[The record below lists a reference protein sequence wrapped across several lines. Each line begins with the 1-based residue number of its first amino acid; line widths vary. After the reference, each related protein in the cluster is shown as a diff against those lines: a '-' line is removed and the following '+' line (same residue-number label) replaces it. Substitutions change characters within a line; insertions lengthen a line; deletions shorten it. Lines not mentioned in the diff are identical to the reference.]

1 MKRRYFDPEEE
12 SPVICGSCG
21 SQNDVGRKFCVECGA
36 PLAFACA
43 NCGTPNPAGGKF
55 CGECGI
61 PLGASG
67 TEPTAAATSASGA
80 DTAKAAQVAER
91 RLVSVL
97 FADLVGFTTISE
109 SRDAEDVREL
119 LEGYFA
125 VCRETI
131 GRYGGT
137 IEKFIG
143 DAVMAVWGTPIAQ
156 EDDPERAVRTAL
168 DLVDAV
174 RRMGEAAGMPDMA
187 LRAGVLTGEAAV
199 TLGASDMGMVA
210 GDLVNTASRLQS
222 AAQPGTVLVGD
233 STRRASADAIAYEAV
248 ADQVLKGK
256 ELPVAAWRALRVV
269 AKRGGAGRSD
279 QLEAPFVGRSAE
291 LQLIKDFYHGTARE
305 RGVRL
310 VSVIGQGGIGKSRL
324 AWEFMK
330 YMDGVT
336 ELAYWHLGRS
346 PSYGDGITFW
356 ALGEMVRMR
365 LGIGEGADEDAT
377 REALTAS
384 LAEFVPD
391 EDERR
396 TLEGPLLQ
404 LVGFDDGSG
413 AERGELFPAWRL
425 YFERISEQAPVVLVF
440 EDLQWADEGLI
451 DFIEDLLAWSRG
463 KPIYV
468 ITLARPELLDRRPT
482 WGAGQR
488 GFTSLGLEPLTD
500 AEMLE
505 LLGGL
510 VPGLPEPAARTI
522 VDRAEGIPLYAVE
535 TVRMLLN
542 DGRLQLTD
550 GRYQPVGDLSTLA
563 VPETLH
569 ALIAA
574 RLDGLEPAGRG
585 LLQDASVIGLSFSS
599 DALAAVSGLPA
610 DDVERR
616 LRHLVRREL
625 IALDDDPRSPE
636 RGQYRFLQGLIK
648 EVAYGTLAKRDR
660 RARHLA
666 AARHFEMFDDDEMAG
681 VLAQHYVEAYRAQ
694 PVGEE
699 GAAVAAQAR
708 VALRGAAARARAL
721 ASPAHAL
728 TYVELALE
736 VTTDPADELV
746 LRREAGG
753 FAADAG
759 KVEASFPHL
768 ERAIDLATQLGD
780 NVARRQAVGHLG
792 NILIE
797 GHQERALELLTDAMA
812 EPGLTSDDD
821 GYVEIAESL
830 AKLTMRRSRFDVA
843 VAIAEQALPAAE
855 ARGLIRLTVEL
866 LITRAVAISNI
877 GRSIESVSVLTGII
891 ALAERLNL
899 HDAQL
904 RAMINLGYV
913 LDPDDPALAYR
924 ISRDGVEKAR
934 HWGQRMGLR
943 YLLGNASDTAISVGD
958 WDWALGQARDPIWD
972 DSEPAERI
980 WLGSIEAEI
989 LAARGEPVAE
999 LTAELERIA
1008 AGFDD
1013 AQYRGQAESVVWTA
1027 LMASGGYREV
1037 VDRGRASLAWAGQAA
1052 IDSAPPIVSR
1062 AALRLRDADAIREV
1076 QAAFAGARKGRVTS
1090 ARSAA
1095 IDGALAAL
1103 EGRRADARAHYL
1115 ESLRLLREMNLP
1127 WLVAIT
1133 GLDAIVADALEP
1145 SERHRVAEEARTI
1158 FERLGAQPYLAQLVA
1173 ALAGAPADAP
1183 PPGRSV
1189 PATDEVRSA

>member
-1 MKRRYFDPEEE
+1 MATT
-12 SPVICGSCG
+12 
-21 SQNDVGRKFCVECGA
+21 A
-36 PLAFACA
+36 PA
-43 NCGTPNPAGGKF
+43 N
-55 CGECGI
+55 
-61 PLGASG
+61 
-67 TEPTAAATSASGA
+67 AAP
-80 DTAKAAQVAER
+80 VAER

-119 LEGYFA
+119 LERYFA
-125 VCRETI
+125 LSRETI

-143 DAVMAVWGTPIAQ
+143 DAVMAVWGTPIAK
-156 EDDPERAVRTAL
+156 EDDAERAVRAAL

-174 RRMGEAAGMPDMA
+174 RRLGEAAGVPDLA

-222 AAQPGTVLVGD
+222 AAMPGTVLVGD
-233 STRRASADAIAYEAV
+233 STRRASGDAIAYEAV

-269 AKRGGAGRSD
+269 AKVGGAGRSE

-310 VSVIGQGGIGKSRL
+310 VSVIGQGGIGKTRL
-324 AWEFMK
+324 AWEFLK
-330 YMDGVT
+330 YIDGVT
-336 ELAYWHLGRS
+336 EIVYWHQGRS

-365 LGIGEGADEDAT
+365 LGIGEGADEEST
-377 REALTAS
+377 REALTIS

-391 EDERR
+391 EEERR
-396 TLEGPLLQ
+396 TLVGPMLQ
-404 LVGFDDGSG
+404 LLGFDDGSG

-425 YFERISEQAPVVLVF
+425 YFERIAEQAPVVLVF

-468 ITLARPELLDRRPT
+468 ITLARPELLERRPT

-500 AEMLE
+500 PEMLE

-510 VPGLPEPAARTI
+510 VPGLPASAARTI
-522 VDRAEGIPLYAVE
+522 VGRAEGVPLYAVE

-542 DGRLQLTD
+542 DGRLQQTD
-550 GRYQPVGDLSTLA
+550 GSYQPVSDLSSLA

-574 RLDGLEPAGRG
+574 RLDGLEPAERS
-585 LLQDASVIGLSFSS
+585 LLQDASVIGLSFAA
-599 DALAAVSGLPA
+599 DTLAAVSGVGSDEL
-610 DDVERR
+610 EKQ
-616 LRHLVRREL
+616 LRHLARREL

-666 AARHFEMFDDDEMAG
+666 AARHFERLGDDELAG
-681 VLAQHYVEAYRAQ
+681 VLAQHYIEAYRAQ
-694 PVGEE
+694 PGGDE

-708 VALRGAAARARAL
+708 VALRGAAARASAL

-728 TYVELALE
+728 RYVELALE
-736 VTTDPADELV
+736 VTTDPADELG

-753 FAADAG
+753 FATESG
-759 KVEASFPHL
+759 RVEASIPHL
-768 ERAIDLATQLGD
+768 ERAIVLATQLGD
-780 NVARRQAVGHLG
+780 AAARRKAVAHLG

-797 GHQERALELLTDAMA
+797 GHQDRSQQLLTEAMA
-812 EPGLTSDDD
+812 EPGITSDDD

-830 AKLTMRRSRFDVA
+830 AKLNMRRSRFEEA
-843 VAIAEQALPAAE
+843 VAIADQALPAAE
-855 ARGLIRLTVEL
+855 ARGLTIIAVEL
-866 LITRAVAISNI
+866 LTTRAVSLSNLN
-877 GRSIESVSVLTGII
+877 RPIESVSVLTGVI
-891 ALAERLNL
+891 ALAERHNL
-899 HDAQL
+899 HDPQL
-904 RAMINLGYV
+904 RAMINLGYA
-913 LDPDDPALAYR
+913 LDPDDPEAAYR
-924 ISRDGVEKAR
+924 VSRDGAAR
-934 HWGQRMGLR
+934 ARQWGQRLGLR
-943 YLLGNASDTAISVGD
+943 YLFGNAAATAVLVGD
-958 WDWALGQARDPIWD
+958 WDWALEEARDPIWD
-972 DSEPAERI
+972 EAEPAERL
-980 WLGSIEAEI
+980 WLGAFGVEI
-989 LAARGEPVAE
+989 LAARGEPVTE
-999 LTAELERIA
+999 LTAELGRIA

-1013 AQYRGQAESVVWTA
+1013 PQYRGISEYAAWTA
-1027 LMASGGYREV
+1027 MMASGDYRDIL
-1037 VDRGRASLAWAGQAA
+1037 DRGRSSLMWAGQAA
-1052 IDSAPPIVSR
+1052 IDGAPPIVSR
-1062 AALRLRDADAIREV
+1062 AALRLRDADAIREM
-1076 QAAFAGARKGRVTS
+1076 QAAFAGARNGRVTS
-1090 ARSAA
+1090 AHGAA
-1095 IDGALAAL
+1095 IEGALAAL

-1115 ESLRLLREMNLP
+1115 ESLRLFREMNLP
-1127 WLVAIT
+1127 WLVAST

-1145 SERHRVAEEARTI
+1145 AECQRVADETRAI
-1158 FERLGAQPYLAQLVA
+1158 FERLGAHPYLAQLDA
-1173 ALAGAPADAP
+1173 ALSGASATEIRASA
-1183 PPGRSV
+1183 RSV
-1189 PATDEVRSA
+1189 PAAEEVRSA

>member
-1 MKRRYFDPEEE
+1 M
-12 SPVICGSCG
+12 ICGSCG
-21 SQNDVGRKFCVECGA
+21 SQNDAGRKFCVECGTS
-36 PLAFACA
+36 LAIPCPA
-43 NCGTPNPAGGKF
+43 CGTPNPPSGKF
-55 CGECGI
+55 CGECGVA
-61 PLGASG
+61 L
-67 TEPTAAATSASGA
+67 SASGSESTT
-80 DTAKAAQVAER
+80 TATATATGGPATTPQVAER

-109 SRDAEDVREL
+109 TRDAEDVREL
-119 LEGYFA
+119 LERYFA
-125 VCRETI
+125 LCRETI

-156 EDDPERAVRTAL
+156 EDDAERAVRTAL

-174 RRMGEAAGMPDMA
+174 RRMGEAAGVPDLA

-222 AAQPGTVLVGD
+222 AAPPGTVLVGD
-233 STRRASADAIAYEAV
+233 STRRASGDAIAYEAV

-256 ELPVAAWRALRVV
+256 ELPVGAWRALRVV
-269 AKRGGAGRSD
+269 ARRGG
-279 QLEAPFVGRSAE
+279 VGRSAE

-310 VSVIGQGGIGKSRL
+310 VSVIGQGGIGKTRL
-324 AWEFMK
+324 AWEFLK
-330 YMDGVT
+330 YLDGVT
-336 ELAYWHLGRS
+336 ELAYWHQGRS
-346 PSYGDGITFW
+346 PSYGDGIAFW

-365 LGIGEGADEDAT
+365 LGIDEGADERAT

-391 EDERR
+391 EGERR

-404 LVGFDDGSG
+404 LLGFDDGAG
-413 AERGELFPAWRL
+413 AERGELFPAWRQ
-425 YFERISEQAPVVLVF
+425 YFERIAEQAPVVLVF

-488 GFTSLGLEPLTD
+488 GFTSIGLEPLTD
-500 AEMLE
+500 PEMLE

-550 GRYQPVGDLSTLA
+550 DGEYQPTGDLSTLA

-574 RLDGLEPAGRG
+574 RLDGLDPAERS
-585 LLQDASVIGLSFSS
+585 LLQDASVIGLSFAA
-599 DALAAVSGLPA
+599 DALAAVSGLPSA
-610 DDVERR
+610 DVEQR

-625 IALDDDPRSPE
+625 IALDDNPRSPE
-636 RGQYRFLQGLIK
+636 RGQYRFVQGLIK

-666 AARHFEMFDDDEMAG
+666 AARHFEMLGDDELAG
-681 VLAQHYVEAYRAQ
+681 VLAQHYIEAYHAQ
-694 PVGEE
+694 PSGEE
-699 GAAVAAQAR
+699 GVAVAAQAR
-708 VALRGAAARARAL
+708 VALRGAAARASAL

-736 VTTDPADELV
+736 VTTDPADELG

-753 FAADAG
+753 FAADSG
-759 KVEASFPHL
+759 KSEAAIPHL
-768 ERAIDLATQLGD
+768 ERAIELATQLGD
-780 NVARRQAVGHLG
+780 TVARRRAVGHLG
-792 NILIE
+792 NVLIE
-797 GHQERALELLTDAMA
+797 GHQDRAFQLLSDAMG
-812 EPGLTSDDD
+812 EPDLTSADE

-830 AKLTMRRSRFDVA
+830 AKLNMRRSRFDEA
-843 VAIAEQALPAAE
+843 VALAERALPAAE
-855 ARGLIRLTVEL
+855 SRGLTVLAVEL
-866 LITRAVAISNI
+866 LTTRAVALSNI
-877 GRSIESVSVLTGII
+877 NRPIEAVSGLMGVI
-891 ALAERLNL
+891 ALADRYNL
-899 HDAQL
+899 RDPLL
-904 RAMINLGYV
+904 RAMINLGYA
-913 LDPDDPALAYR
+913 LEPDDPEAAYR
-924 ISRDGVEKAR
+924 VSRDGAAKAR
-934 HWGQRMGLR
+934 QWGQRFGLR
-943 YLLGNASDTAISVGD
+943 YLVGNATDTAISVGD
-958 WDWALGQARDPIWD
+958 WDWALAEARDPIWD
-972 DSEPAERI
+972 DAEPAERI
-980 WLGSIEAEI
+980 WLGATEVEI

-999 LTAELERIA
+999 LIAELKDLA

-1013 AQYRGQAESVVWTA
+1013 AQYRGNAEYAGW
-1027 LMASGGYREV
+1027 MAMFAS
-1037 VDRGRASLAWAGQAA
+1037 DRYADVIEPGLASLAWGGQGGV
-1052 IDSAPPIVSR
+1052 DGVPPIVCR
-1062 AALRLRDADAIREV
+1062 AALRTGDADVMRQMLAV
-1076 QAAFAGARKGRVTS
+1076 FTGARKGRVAS
-1090 ARSAA
+1090 ARLAA
-1095 IDGALAAL
+1095 MEGALAAV
-1103 EGRRADARAHYL
+1103 EGRRADARAHHL
-1115 ESLRLLREMNLP
+1115 EALRLYRELG
-1127 WLVAIT
+1127 LVWHVAGT

-1145 SERHRVAEEARTI
+1145 AERQRVADEARAI
-1158 FERLGAQPYLAQLVA
+1158 FERLGARPYLAQLEA
-1173 ALAGAPADAP
+1173 ALSGVTATEARAPD
-1183 PPGRSV
+1183 RSRSS
-1189 PATDEVRSA
+1189 ADEVRSA